1 MFFFFL
7 LGTGSG
13 NITIDNRFCDRST
26 PSNQL
31 NECIHGLGYNTSL
44 TIPISR
50 HFRDSFVNL
59 VFQEPTEISGI
70 AMCTVANS
78 RSLTYCDASHQD
90 PDLSAVTE
98 SGIGN
103 SESPGTSYHVHVG
116 TFRSIQVKFRR
127 IKRFIRGDQNQARRN
142 LCNLSDNKIGA
153 VFEEFNLKFY
163 RTCDS

>member
-1 MFFFFL
+1 
-7 LGTGSG
+7 
-13 NITIDNRFCDRST
+13 
-26 PSNQL
+26 
-31 NECIHGLGYNTSL
+31 
-44 TIPISR
+44 
-50 HFRDSFVNL
+50 
-59 VFQEPTEISGI
+59 
-70 AMCTVANS
+70 MCTVANS

-103 SESPGTSYHVHVG
+103 SELPGTSYHVHVG

-163 RTCDS
+163 QTCDS